1 MILLLLF
8 SFIYSYQIIRLSN
21 GFMINQYPFI
31 SPDGFDWLTEGVWL
45 SKKIGGHTLS
55 NIVLPIA
62 RPPSFVVVTALD
74 AFWGQNGV
82 VVAIVLGISM
92 FGVGYLTIKSL
103 GIRPNSFLAVFV
115 LIALLLTPVNF
126 VRNWILSDSLAVF
139 ISFLALFYV
148 YKIYEKKQTPINT
161 SLLVLIIA
169 VAGNVQT
176 YALIPVLVGISVLII
191 RALASGNK
199 KDFLKGLSVLILSL
213 MLYFVFSYAWY
224 RFIPHHN
231 TPSTFSLLELTLAML
246 PFYINVWGY
255 YFLPF
260 LPLILGLFMVDKK
273 KILKDD
279 FLLSLWLSV
288 FAFMLLAFFYQWKES
303 RFTFIFWPL
312 FVTAI
317 FKTFLT
323 IKNEFDVVKKV
334 LLFISAFMIVFQ
346 SFFMVANEWRP
357 DLREISVSP
366 RQTWFARLLLAEP
379 VDRFALNENCGSE
392 HHICNDMIVNF
403 DNYVISTMD
412 VYQKICVNK
421 CCQQ

>member
-62 RPPSFVVVTALD
+62 RPPSFVVATALD

-82 VVAIVLGISM
+82 AVAIVLGISM
-92 FGVGYLTIKSL
+92 FGLGYLTIKSL
-103 GIRPNSFLAVFV
+103 NISSNSPLTVLV
-115 LIALLLTPVNF
+115 LISSILTPVNF
-126 VRNWILSDSLAVF
+126 VRNWVLSDSLGVF
-139 ISFLALFYV
+139 ISFLAVFYLFQ
-148 YKIYEKKQTPINT
+148 IYEKEKTFKNI
-161 SLLVLIIA
+161 SILVAIVAI
-169 VAGNVQT
+169 AGNVQT
-176 YALIPVLVGISVLII
+176 YALIPVLVGIAVLLIK
-191 RALASGNK
+191 ALALRNK
-199 KDFLKGLSVLILSL
+199 KDFLKAILILILSL
-213 MLYFVFSYAWY
+213 ILYVVFSYAWY
-224 RFIPHHN
+224 RFIPHED
-231 TPSTFSLLELTLAML
+231 TPTTFKYLKLSIDMF
-246 PFYINVWGY
+246 PFYVNVWGY